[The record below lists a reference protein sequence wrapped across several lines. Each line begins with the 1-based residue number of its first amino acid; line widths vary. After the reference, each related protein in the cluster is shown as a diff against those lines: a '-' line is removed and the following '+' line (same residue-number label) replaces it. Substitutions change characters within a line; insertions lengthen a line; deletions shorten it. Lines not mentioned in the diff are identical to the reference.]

1 MRTLFRSLIL
11 WLALLAVPFQGF
23 AAATMLPCA
32 PATNRS
38 AADAHGMQA
47 ADGAGHGHAA
57 MHKHAAAAGHA
68 ASDSGAGQGH
78 HASAKCGTC
87 AACCIGAAMA
97 PAPTLAVASIAP
109 QSVSIPFD
117 AGHLPTVHP
126 TLPER
131 PPRSSLA

>member
-1 MRTLFRSLIL
+1 VHTLFRSLIL

-32 PATNRS
+32 PATS
-38 AADAHGMQA
+38 APQANGHGTQA
-47 ADGAGHGHAA
+47 AGHGHAA
-57 MHKHAAAAGHA
+57 MHKHNAPAGHA
-68 ASDSGAGQGH
+68 ASDSGAAHGH
-78 HASAKCGTC
+78 HASAKCGSC

-117 AGHLPTVHP
+117 AGHLPAVHP

-131 PPRSSLA
+131 PPKSSLA